1 LIALGF
7 QSRIKTQVGVFKTKG
22 VAERTKG
29 NGAKR
34 QTGRENMGGR
44 EKVQII
50 WTESTLEKEE
60 NLLTRIEVVFMKK

>member
-1 LIALGF
+1 MK
-7 QSRIKTQVGVFKTKG
+7 S

-29 NGAKR
+29 NGGKR
-34 QTGRENMGGR
+34 KTGGENMGGR

-60 NLLTRIEVVFMKK
+60 DLLTRNEVVFMKK